1 MKKRKTICA
10 VGVASICAVP
20 SLPAA
25 AAQRDCWM
33 GNPRKSIQLKPV
45 DSCTTNIRTNSNGH
59 TVVDINANGLMF
71 SVIIWAKNIGASKE
85 GDAEIF
91 YKGSKL
97 NGYWL
102 IDKYGDYQLGVRG
115 DKTFFSWDPN
125 GRGSRRTPVTR
136 GRDTLQ
142 DTPFRF

>member
-1 MKKRKTICA
+1 MKKRKALCIA
-10 VGVASICAVP
+10 GVASICSVP

-33 GNPRKSIQLKPV
+33 GDPRKSNTLEPI
-45 DSCTTNIRTNSNGH
+45 DSCTTNIRTNNNGH
-59 TVVDINANGLMF
+59 RVVDINANGKKF
-71 SVIIWAKNIGASKE
+71 SVIIWAEKVGVSKE

-91 YKGSKL
+91 YDGKRL
-97 NGYWL
+97 NGFWL
-102 IDKYGDYQLGVRG
+102 IDKHGDYQLGVDG
-115 DKTFFSWDPN
+115 HNTFFSWDPN
-125 GRGSRRTPVTR
+125 SRGSRRTPVTR